1 MPPLPATFV
10 PAGAANPPPE
20 EVLGGV
26 PNPPALL
33 PAMIYKLT
41 ELSCGAELEKFAT
54 SKNCGG
60 RHVHLAI
67 RKKVESTQSTA
78 HRIFGFNKTL
88 QKL

>member
-33 PAMIYKLT
+33 PAMIYKYT
-41 ELSCGAELEKFAT
+41 NIPIRQHKYIENA
-54 SKNCGG
+54 KNII
-60 RHVHLAI
+60 H
-67 RKKVESTQSTA
+67 T
-78 HRIFGFNKTL
+78 N
-88 QKL
+88 